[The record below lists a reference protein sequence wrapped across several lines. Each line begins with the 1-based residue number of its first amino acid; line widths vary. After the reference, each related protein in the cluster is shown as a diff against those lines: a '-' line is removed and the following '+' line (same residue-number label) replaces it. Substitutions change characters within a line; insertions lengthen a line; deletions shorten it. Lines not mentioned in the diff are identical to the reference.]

1 MNRPRYLNLFQIH
14 LFLPG
19 WVSILHRISGVLLFL
34 SLPAGLL
41 LLQISLKD
49 QAGYEMTA
57 GILSHPISRVLILLL
72 LWSLLH
78 HLLSGL
84 RLLAF
89 DLGIGAAPESARRSA
104 VWVLVSALVAAVLLA
119 GTW

>member
-19 WVSILHRISGVLLFL
+19 WVSILHRISGVLLVL

-41 LLQISLKD
+41 LFQTSLKD
-49 QAGYEMTA
+49 QAGYEAAKGM
-57 GILSHPISRVLILLL
+57 LSHPISLLMVLLL

-104 VWVLVSALVAAVLLA
+104 LWVLVSALVAAILVV